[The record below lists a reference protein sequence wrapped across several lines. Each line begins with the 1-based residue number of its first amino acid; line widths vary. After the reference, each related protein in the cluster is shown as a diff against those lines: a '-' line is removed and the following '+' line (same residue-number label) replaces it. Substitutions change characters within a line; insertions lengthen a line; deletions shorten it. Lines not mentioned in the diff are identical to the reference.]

1 MKYERA
7 FYLTKDKQLDIEF
20 MFIDLGPIVGWRGY
34 VLSDINYKM
43 FSKYRSDEYTD
54 THLFLDV
61 NMNRYIDPNKD
72 YPYICWTKPIHDLG
86 TMKELAAMWA
96 EITAYY
102 IKYGGSFTNIQ
113 KILEDKGVI

>member
-20 MFIDLGPIVGWRGY
+20 MFIDLGSEIGWRGY
-34 VLSDINYKM
+34 VLSEIDYKKY
-43 FSKYRSDEYTD
+43 SKNRSDDYTD

-61 NMNRYIDPNKD
+61 NMHRYIDPDRD
-72 YPYICWTKPIHDLG
+72 YPYICWTKPIHDLD

-96 EITAYY
+96 EITSYY
-102 IKYGGSFTNIQ
+102 IMHGGNFPYIQ
-113 KILEDKGVI
+113 KILEIKGVI